1 MAASKL
7 PQIALCTLAAALFL
21 PAAAPVAQAAAVA
34 DPTAAVGFV
43 VVREAGSGSASAA
56 QSYLDSL
63 LASVA
68 RTNGWAS
75 ASGKYFTKRSKAK
88 AFIEETKPSFG
99 FLSFG
104 AYLGLRKAFGLT
116 PIAVA
121 DATAAGGAQ
130 YFVISKN
137 QLTLDGCKGK
147 TLATNHSRDERFVDR
162 IVSGDA
168 FDLADFQVVE
178 TTRPVQTI
186 KAVIDG
192 EAECALV
199 DDSQVLAMG
208 QVDGGLLLHPLWSSE
223 KLPAVVVVSFG
234 TAPAEQVQSFTTN
247 IEAICEGDG
256 KGACDAAGLKAPRR
270 IEAGAFAAQQTAYD
284 G

>member
-7 PQIALCTLAAALFL
+7 PTFALCTLVAAALL
-21 PAAAPVAQAAAVA
+21 VPAAAPVAQAAVVVEA
-34 DPTAAVGFV
+34 DAVGFV
-43 VVREAGSGSASAA
+43 VVREAGTGSASTA

-75 ASGKYFTKRSKAK
+75 ATGKYFTKRSKAK
-88 AFIEETKPSFG
+88 KYIEETKPSFG
-99 FLSFG
+99 FMSFG
-104 AYLGLRKAFGLT
+104 AYLGLRKAYDLT
-116 PIAVA
+116 PVAVA
-121 DATAAGGAQ
+121 DATAAGGAE

-147 TLATNHSRDERFVDR
+147 TLATNHAKDAKFIDR

-168 FDLADFQVVE
+168 FDIADFQLVE
-178 TTRPVQTI
+178 TTRPVQTL

-208 QVDGGLLLHPLWSSE
+208 TVDGGLMLRPLWSSA
-223 KLPAVVVVSFG
+223 KLPAVVVVKFG
-234 TAPAEQVQSFTTN
+234 SAPAEQVESFTTN

-256 KGACDAAGLKAPRR
+256 RAACDAAGLKAPRR
-270 IEAGAFAAQQTAYD
+270 IEPGAFAAEQTAYE